1 MSSITF
7 AKKDLN
13 SLIDHHIA
21 LLERFGLSEEAPFTI
36 IYFSLKD
43 RKEIDSIEIFQ
54 KILRQT
60 DALFQVKNA
69 FIVMLPGTDWNG
81 ATELLSGIQDF
92 LDQSAQDNI
101 VSFPDDGKSA
111 RILLRK
117 LQDLIEDNSRD
128 IIKLVK

>member
-7 AKKDLN
+7 AKKDLI

-21 LLERFGLSEEAPFTI
+21 LLERFGITDEAPFSI
-36 IYFSLKD
+36 IYFSLEN
-43 RKEIDSIEIFQ
+43 KEEVESIEIFQ
-54 KILRQT
+54 KILRRT
-60 DALFQVKNA
+60 DALFQVENS

-101 VSFPDDGKSA
+101 VNFPEDGKNA
-111 RILLRK
+111 KILLRK
-117 LQDLIEDNSRD
+117 LQDLIEDNCED
-128 IIKLVK
+128 IIKLV